1 MEKMTKNRDKFDF
14 EIGLLIQSPCK
25 YCEQRDQFPKCFDA
39 CSILDNIRG
48 ILASGVSCTYS
59 ASD

>member
-1 MEKMTKNRDKFDF
+1 MEKMTTNRDKFDF

-25 YCEQRDQFPKCFDA
+25 RCEKKDQFPKCFA
-39 CSILDNIRG
+39 GCNILDNIRG

-59 ASD
+59 ATD